1 MVYHVN
7 DYNFFE
13 HIIEH
18 KRIVWMFFRKGQ
30 EKANLKLKPFIDG
43 IYSEN
48 LELSKEF
55 KDVVFF
61 QTYIE
66 DNPKILEYFNIMD
79 DNIWDYKYKIFNPR
93 IISVKNGVKFYD
105 QSNDRC
111 YCLETLIEMIFE
123 LYPELIPEP
132 TSEG

>member
-30 EKANLKLKPFIDG
+30 EKTGLKLKPFIDG

-79 DNIWDYKYKIFNPR
+79 DNIWDYKI
-93 IISVKNGVKFYD
+93 
-105 QSNDRC
+105 
-111 YCLETLIEMIFE
+111 
-123 LYPELIPEP
+123 
-132 TSEG
+132 

>member
-1 MVYHVN
+1 
-7 DYNFFE
+7 
-13 HIIEH
+13 
-18 KRIVWMFFRKGQ
+18 MFFRKGQ
-30 EKANLKLKPFIDG
+30 EKTNLKLKPFIDG

-79 DNIWDYKYKIFNPR
+79 DNIWDYKNKIFNPR